1 MNNLPTEAI
10 WEHSDE
16 IKKKK
21 SSVIRSKIE
30 RAEYH
35 RKVSQDS
42 GTSPQRVSTVDYFF
56 GFKEDSS

>member
-21 SSVIRSKIE
+21 KKLS
-30 RAEYH
+30 
-35 RKVSQDS
+35 D
-42 GTSPQRVSTVDYFF
+42 
-56 GFKEDSS
+56 KEQA

>member
-21 SSVIRSKIE
+21 NNNSVIRSKLE
-30 RAEYH
+30 RVEYKN

-42 GTSPQRVSTVDYFF
+42 GTSPQRGSTVDVFF
-56 GFKEDSS
+56 

>member
-21 SSVIRSKIE
+21 KQFSDKEQAWKSWIE
-30 RAEYH
+30 
-35 RKVSQDS
+35 
-42 GTSPQRVSTVDYFF
+42 
-56 GFKEDSS
+56 

>member
-21 SSVIRSKIE
+21 TQLS
-30 RAEYH
+30 
-35 RKVSQDS
+35 D
-42 GTSPQRVSTVDYFF
+42 
-56 GFKEDSS
+56 KEQAWKSWI

>member
-21 SSVIRSKIE
+21 LS
-30 RAEYH
+30 
-35 RKVSQDS
+35 D
-42 GTSPQRVSTVDYFF
+42 
-56 GFKEDSS
+56 KELAWKSWI